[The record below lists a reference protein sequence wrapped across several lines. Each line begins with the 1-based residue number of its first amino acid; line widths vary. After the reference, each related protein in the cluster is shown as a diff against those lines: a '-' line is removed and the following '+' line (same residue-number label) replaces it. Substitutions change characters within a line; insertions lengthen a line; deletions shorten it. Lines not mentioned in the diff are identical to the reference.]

1 MDTNKEL
8 GYLHNAIYA
17 FGMAAF
23 WADSP
28 FVNTEEEAQQRVA
41 KKTQEAE
48 ATFLRAM
55 QSPKNNGTEAYREW
69 AIRMALE
76 LKQEKHRVR

>member
-1 MDTNKEL
+1 MNTKKEL
-8 GYLHNAIYA
+8 GYLHDAIYA
-17 FGMAAF
+17 FGMHAF

-28 FVNTEEEAQQRVA
+28 FVNSEDEVQQRVA

-48 ATFLRAM
+48 ASFLQAM

-69 AIRMALE
+69 AVRMALG
-76 LKQEKHRVR
+76 LKNPKHKVR

>member
-1 MDTNKEL
+1 M
-8 GYLHNAIYA
+8 
-17 FGMAAF
+17 
-23 WADSP
+23 
-28 FVNTEEEAQQRVA
+28 NTEEEAQQRVA

-55 QSPKNNGTEAYREW
+55 QSPKNNATEAYREW

-76 LKQEKHRVR
+76 LKKQKHRVR